1 MRVFKDADFGFLE
14 QRRGAYVVS
23 ALLLAVGLA
32 ALVLR
37 GGLSYGVE
45 FTGGTLMQVRFEEP
59 TTVGELRDALVA
71 EGLPGGV
78 QIQGFGEVNEFLI
91 RLQAFRGEAQEA
103 SEGTTVET
111 LRSALDAAVG
121 SDGYTVERTE
131 AVGPKVGGELQTKA
145 LTAILLSFVLTLIYL
160 AFRFEWR
167 FGVAAVIATIHDI
180 VLTIGFVALL
190 NIEITLATVAAILTI
205 VGYSLNDTIVTF
217 DRMRE
222 NLKKERKAD
231 YSQLLNRSINE
242 VLPRTVMTSV
252 TTLATLLALFVFGG
266 RVIRPFALVLILGV
280 AVGTYSSIYV
290 ASPALLEIDR
300 WLKRRSRPAHASA

>member
-1 MRVFKDADFGFLE
+1 MRVFKDADFGFLQ
-14 QRRGAYVVS
+14 QRRAAYVVS
-23 ALLLAVGLA
+23 AVLLAVGLA

-45 FTGGTLMQVRFEEP
+45 FTGGTLMQVQFEEA
-59 TTVGELRDALVA
+59 TTVGELRDALA
-71 EGLPGGV
+71 AQGLSGV
-78 QIQGFGEVNEFLI
+78 QIQGFGEGNEYLI
-91 RLQAFRGEAQEA
+91 RLQAFRETGQT
-103 SEGTTVET
+103 SGEGTTVET
-111 LRSALDAAVG
+111 LRSALDGAVG
-121 SDGYTVERTE
+121 ADDYTVTRTE
-131 AVGPKVGGELQTKA
+131 AVGPKVGSELQTKA
-145 LTAILLSFVLTLIYL
+145 LTAILLSFLLTLVYL
-160 AFRFEWR
+160 AFRFEWK
-167 FGVAAVIATIHDI
+167 FGVAAVIATVHDI
-180 VLTIGFVALL
+180 VLTIGFIALL
-190 NIEITLATVAAILTI
+190 DVEITLATVAAILTI

-222 NLKKERKAD
+222 NLKKERKSD
-231 YSQLLNRSINE
+231 YTALLNRSINE

-300 WLKRRSRPAHASA
+300 WMKRRDRPAHASA